1 MLRHAYCSSAYAT
14 STTATSS
21 SFDPQTVQAQ
31 DALDE
36 GSTALENGDLEGAQ
50 ESYTRS
56 LGIKETAIG
65 ALFLS

>member
-1 MLRHAYCSSAYAT
+1 M
-14 STTATSS
+14 
-21 SFDPQTVQAQ
+21 QAQ